1 MQTKELYSLDAEMS
15 ILGSVLIAPDD
26 VEMLED
32 IFSQLKATD
41 FGITKN
47 AIIFSNMLSLFNK
60 SIGLDL
66 VTMSETLGRGGLID
80 SIGGLEYL
88 VNLTSFTP
96 SASNYKHY
104 MSTIKDYSNIRKVK
118 GLVDN
123 LSKRIESGSNSSS
136 LNSVVEGYL
145 NDIVDDNSTSTV
157 KHIGDSA
164 KAELEAIKGRI
175 AGTLDNFGLETGFKV
190 LDEVLNGLQKSDL
203 IVIGARP
210 GVGKTALAVNILD
223 HVANTD
229 KKQALFFSLEMAE
242 GQIVNRILSL
252 SGRINNHDLKM
263 GNIDINKVEK
273 LIQRMEGGH
282 LSIDDNSTNTV
293 SQMSI
298 KAKQHQRKHGLD
310 LVVVDYLQFVQP
322 DNRSGNK
329 WVDIGEIAKGL
340 KIMAKQLNVPVIALA
355 QVNRN
360 IDNEERMPRLSDLS
374 DSAEIE
380 KNADIV
386 MFLHPDSKSRDSD
399 PVKQIDLYISKFR
412 NGAKR
417 AVRMNYIGSQFR
429 FEEIDKPKP
438 KQVLQGAIVVDNA
451 TLPENWL

>member
-1 MQTKELYSLDAEMS
+1 MQTKELYSLEAEMS
-15 ILGSVLIAPDD
+15 ILGSILIAPDD

-41 FGITKN
+41 FGVTKN

-60 SIGLDL
+60 SIGLDF
-66 VTMSETLGRGGLID
+66 VTMSETLGRGGLIE

-123 LSKRIESGSNSSS
+123 LNKRIESGSNSSS
-136 LNSVVEGYL
+136 LNSVVESYL

-157 KHIGDSA
+157 KHIGGSA

-223 HVANTD
+223 HVANTN

-252 SGRINNHDLKM
+252 SGKINNHDLKR
-263 GNIDINKVEK
+263 GNIDIDKVEK
-273 LIQRMEGGH
+273 LIQRMEDGN

-355 QVNRN
+355 QVNRS

-399 PVKQIDLYISKFR
+399 PVRQIDLYISKFR

-438 KQVLQGAIVVDNA
+438 KQVLQGAIVVDNS